1 MHKKLNGRQ
10 IQTTQQKKAA
20 ELATTSFFII
30 KLTITEINNTIEVKN
45 LNVIKWFRMRVIF
58 FLGLG
63 RVVLKAFNTIE
74 FSFLET

>member
-45 LNVIKWFRMRVIF
+45 LYVIKWFRMRVIF
-58 FLGLG
+58 FGTWEGSSEGL
-63 RVVLKAFNTIE
+63 
-74 FSFLET
+74 